1 MTATAGAPAGRP
13 EPGPGTHRETP
24 QEAPHGAPAS
34 EDRATRAARVLSD
47 VLSPAV
53 SVSLICV
60 LCGVAGH
67 PQPLAGLGWALLLS
81 GFCAAVPMSTI
92 HVAVRRDRLTDRHVT
107 RREQRWWVLL
117 VCTGSVLCGT
127 AVARGAGAP
136 PLLTWILLTMVAG
149 LALTGAVTLV
159 GTKVSMHAFCLTALL
174 LTAALVLS
182 PWWLLAHLPLLPAV
196 TFARLR
202 LRHHTPGEVALGTA
216 LAVAV
221 MLTARL
227 FMPLTA

>member
-1 MTATAGAPAGRP
+1 MVTAAAGAPAGRP
-13 EPGPGTHRETP
+13 GPGPEAPRETP
-24 QEAPHGAPAS
+24 QEAPRS
-34 EDRATRAARVLSD
+34 EDRATRVARLLSD
-47 VLSPAV
+47 VVSPAV

-67 PQPLAGLGWALLLS
+67 PQPLAGLGWAVLLS
-81 GFCAAVPMSTI
+81 GFCAAVPVSTI
-92 HVAVRRDRLTDRHVT
+92 HVAVRSNHLSDRHVT

-136 PLLTWILLTMVAG
+136 PLLIWILLTMVAG
-149 LALTGAVTLV
+149 LALTGAVTLA
-159 GTKVSMHAFCLTALL
+159 GTKVSMHAFCLTAAILA
-174 LTAALVLS
+174 AALVVS
-182 PWWLLAHLPLLPAV
+182 PWWLLALLPLLPAV
-196 TFARLR
+196 AFARLR
-202 LRHHTPGEVALGTA
+202 LRHHTPGEITLGMV

-227 FMPLTA
+227 LMPPTA